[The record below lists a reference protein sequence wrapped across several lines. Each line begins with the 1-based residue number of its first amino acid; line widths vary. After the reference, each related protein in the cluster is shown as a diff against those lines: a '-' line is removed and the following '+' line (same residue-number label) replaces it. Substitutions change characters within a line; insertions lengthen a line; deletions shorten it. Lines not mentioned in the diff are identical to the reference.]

1 MKILLK
7 NATILDPSSPFHST
21 SQDLLI
27 QNGEIAKISN
37 DIIDTDNTKAA
48 YYKKVIAPSVSEIK
62 KHNEFLKQNLKKNY
76 FN

>member
-27 QNGEIAKISN
+27 QNVEIAKISN
-37 DIIDTDNTKAA
+37 DIIDTDNTT
-48 YYKKVIAPSVSEIK
+48 VIEHENLPVSK
-62 KHNEFLKQNLKKNY
+62 G
-76 FN
+76 